1 MIDWLLAVF
10 SGQTLAFIGIF
21 LAIVLCCVGSAKG
34 IGIVGEA
41 GAGLMTEDP
50 GKFPQ
55 ILILEIIPS
64 TNGIYGFVAAMLV
77 MVKLNLFGSEIIWL
91 DYSQG
96 ALVLVACLPIAIVGY
111 LAAIV
116 QARIVA
122 GVVGVIAKRPE
133 DLGKG
138 ILIAVMVEFF
148 TIIGLLVSIMLIIS
162 LPF

>member
-1 MIDWLLAVF
+1 MIAWLSEIF
-10 SGQTLAFIGIF
+10 TGQTLAFLGVFFAIG
-21 LAIVLCCVGSAKG
+21 LCCVGSAKG

-41 GAGLMTEDP
+41 GAGLMTEDST
-50 GKFPQ
+50 KFPQ
-55 ILILEIIPS
+55 ILILQIIPS

-77 MVKLNLFGSEIIWL
+77 MVKLDLFGGNMVILNYGE
-91 DYSQG
+91 G
-96 ALVLVACLPIAIVGY
+96 ALVLVSCLPIAVVGY
-111 LAAIV
+111 LAAIA

-122 GVVGVIAKRPE
+122 GVVSVIAKRPE

-148 TIIGLLVSIMLIIS
+148 TIIGLLVSIMMIIS

>member
-1 MIDWLLAVF
+1 MTEWFLAVF
-10 SGQTLAFIGIF
+10 TGQAMAFTGIF
-21 LAIVLCCVGSAKG
+21 IAVVLCCVGSAKG

-41 GAGLMTEDP
+41 GAGLLTEDSD
-50 GKFPQ
+50 KFPQ
-55 ILILEIIPS
+55 ILILEIIPT
-64 TNGIYGFVAAMLV
+64 TNGIYGFVAGMLV
-77 MVKLNLFGSEIIWL
+77 MVKMNLFSGDMILLSFGE
-91 DYSQG
+91 G
-96 ALVLVACLPIAIVGY
+96 TLVLVSCLPIAIVGY
-111 LAAIV
+111 LAAVI

-148 TIIGLLVSIMLIIS
+148 TIIALLVSIMLIIS

>member
-1 MIDWLLAVF
+1 MTVWVSSVF
-10 SGQTLAFIGIF
+10 TGQTLAFIGVF
-21 LAIVLCCVGSAKG
+21 LAVTLCCAGSAKG

-41 GAGLMTEDP
+41 GAGLLTEDT

-55 ILILEIIPS
+55 ILILEIIPT
-64 TNGIYGFVAAMLV
+64 TNGIYGFVAAMLL
-77 MVKLNLFGSEIIWL
+77 MVKMNLFTGEPVVL
-91 DYSQG
+91 DFGEG
-96 ALVLVACLPIAIVGY
+96 ALAMVSCLPIAIVGY
-111 LAAIV
+111 LAAIF

-122 GVVGVIAKRPE
+122 GVVGVVAKRPE

-148 TIIGLLVSIMLIIS
+148 TIIGLLVSILTIIS